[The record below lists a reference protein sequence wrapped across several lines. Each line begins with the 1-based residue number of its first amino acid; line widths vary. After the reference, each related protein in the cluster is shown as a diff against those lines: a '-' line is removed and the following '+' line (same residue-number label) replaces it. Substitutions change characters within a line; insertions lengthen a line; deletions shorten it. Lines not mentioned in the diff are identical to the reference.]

1 MRVAKEGKPR
11 RALSQG
17 LSRTES
23 RVPAPQRDAT
33 LRARVQARPFP
44 QGATRVGWQPS
55 RGRADM
61 TRAFQNRLPEPL
73 AEDLGLAGDLTTDAI
88 VPSEEVAAAAFV
100 TRAPGV
106 IAGLQLAEAA
116 FHLLDPQ
123 ARLEIHIADGER
135 APANTIVA
143 RVTGKARAL
152 LTAERVA
159 LNFLGRMSG
168 IATLTRQYVDAIA
181 GCRAHIIDTRKTT
194 PGLRAF
200 EKYAVRAGGGMNH
213 RVGLFDAVLIK
224 DNHIVVAGGIGA
236 AIEAARARA
245 GHMVKIEVEVD
256 TLAQLPEALTHR
268 VDAMLLDNMS
278 PAELKEAVRLV
289 AGRAITE
296 ASGGVNLDTV
306 RAIAEAG
313 VDLISVGALTHS
325 APVLD
330 LGLDFEGVAPVR
342 RVEK

>member
-1 MRVAKEGKPR
+1 MNAPR
-11 RALSQG
+11 SFH
-17 LSRTES
+17 EC
-23 RVPAPQRDAT
+23 
-33 LRARVQARPFP
+33 
-44 QGATRVGWQPS
+44 
-55 RGRADM
+55 
-61 TRAFQNRLPEPL
+61 LPEPLVRSAVAAAL
-73 AEDLGLAGDLTTDAI
+73 AEDLGLAGDITTDAI
-88 VPSEEVAAAAFV
+88 VPPEVMATGVFA
-100 TRAPGV
+100 TRSPGV

-116 FHLLDPQ
+116 FRQLDPQ
-123 ARLEIHIADGER
+123 VRIEILIADGER
-135 APANTIVA
+135 APAKVVVA
-143 RVTGKARAL
+143 RVSGKARAL

-159 LNFLGRMSG
+159 LNFLGRLSG

-181 GCRAHIIDTRKTT
+181 GCRARIIDTRKTT

-256 TLAQLPEALTHR
+256 TLAQLAEALAHR
-268 VDAMLLDNMS
+268 VDAVLLDNMS
-278 PAELKEAVRLV
+278 PAQLREAVRLV

-306 RAIAEAG
+306 RAIAESG
-313 VDLISVGALTHS
+313 VDLISIGALTHS
-325 APVLD
+325 APALD
-330 LGLDFEGVAPVR
+330 LGLDLEGPASPAP
-342 RVEK
+342 

>member
-1 MRVAKEGKPR
+1 MN
-11 RALSQG
+11 
-17 LSRTES
+17 
-23 RVPAPQRDAT
+23 
-33 LRARVQARPFP
+33 RPF
-44 QGATRVGWQPS
+44 QG
-55 RGRADM
+55 
-61 TRAFQNRLPEPL
+61 RLPDPLVGSAVAAAL
-73 AEDLGLAGDLTTDAI
+73 AEDLSLAGDITTDAI
-88 VPSEEVAAAAFV
+88 IPPEEAAAGDFV

-123 ARLEIHIADGER
+123 ARLETRIADGAR
-135 APANTIVA
+135 APANAVVA

-159 LNFLGRMSG
+159 LNFVGRMSG

-181 GCRAHIIDTRKTT
+181 GCRARIIDTRKTT
-194 PGLRAF
+194 PGLRAV

-213 RVGLFDAVLIK
+213 RIGLFDAVLIK
-224 DNHIVVAGGIGA
+224 DNHIVVAGGIGP
-236 AIEAARARA
+236 AIAAARTHA

-256 TLAQLPEALTHR
+256 TLAQLAEALAHG
-268 VDAMLLDNMS
+268 VDAVLLDNMS
-278 PAELKEAVRLV
+278 PGQLKEAVRVV

-296 ASGGVNLDTV
+296 ASGGVTLDTV
-306 RAIAEAG
+306 RAIADSG

-330 LGLDFEGVAPVR
+330 MGLDFEGAAQARPAGT
-342 RVEK
+342 